1 MKRFLMICGC
11 IAGGCLL
18 LGGILL
24 GGLTL
29 AGGRG
34 VIDDAFQAT
43 KGQKVDLSD
52 LEQEMAGLSKY
63 FDKLFKTTE
72 KNIVEIETGDEL
84 RDGNVQRTELQSGYK
99 KMKLTI
105 GACTFTV
112 KHSNDKTFY
121 LEAKNMGKLSID
133 QDGSTLEIAT
143 EEDLDIEDFQEK
155 RELVLYVP
163 EKVSFDEV
171 ELKFGAGEV
180 VFDSLSTEKFKA
192 EIGAGHI
199 LVNNGEVEKV
209 ELSVGAGAVE
219 YYGNI
224 QEKMEADC
232 SMGSIYAELQGKEE
246 EFDYD
251 LECSMGNIAINGQDY
266 ASDRKV
272 DNHAQKKMKLSCAMG
287 SVEVL
292 FSERNTL

>member
-1 MKRFLMICGC
+1 MKRFLLLCGC
-11 IAGGCLL
+11 VAGGCLL

-29 AGGRG
+29 AGGSG
-34 VIDDAFQAT
+34 VIEDALQST
-43 KGQKVDLSD
+43 KGHKIDLSD
-52 LEQEMAGLSKY
+52 LEQDMAGLTEN
-63 FDKLFKTTE
+63 FDAFIKKKDKTIITKE
-72 KNIVEIETGDEL
+72 ELDE
-84 RDGNVQRTELQSGYK
+84 GSFQKTELQSGYK

-163 EKVSFDEV
+163 EKVTFDEV

-180 VFDSLSTEKFKA
+180 VFDTLSAEKFKA

-219 YYGNI
+219 YYGSI

-251 LECSMGNIAINGQDY
+251 LECSMGNIVINGQDY
-266 ASDRKV
+266 AFDRKV
-272 DNHAQKKMKLSCAMG
+272 DNHAQKKMKLSCVMG
-287 SVEVL
+287 SMEVL
-292 FSERNTL
+292 FSR

>member
-1 MKRFLMICGC
+1 MKRFLLLCGC
-11 IAGGCLL
+11 VAGGCLL
-18 LGGILL
+18 LGGLLL

-29 AGGRG
+29 AGGSG
-34 VIDDAFQAT
+34 VIEDALQST
-43 KGQKVDLSD
+43 KGHKIDLSD
-52 LEQEMAGLSKY
+52 LEQDMAGLTEN
-63 FDKLFKTTE
+63 FDAFIKKKDKTIITKE
-72 KNIVEIETGDEL
+72 ELDE
-84 RDGNVQRTELQSGYK
+84 GSFQKTELQSGYK

-112 KHSNDKTFY
+112 KSSGDKTFY

-143 EEDLDIEDFQEK
+143 EENLDIEDFQEK

-163 EKVSFDEV
+163 EKVTFDEV

-180 VFDSLSTEKFKA
+180 VFDSLSAEKFKA

-219 YYGNI
+219 YYGSI

-266 ASDRKV
+266 AFDRKV
-272 DNHAQKKMKLSCAMG
+272 DNHAQKKMKLSCVMG
-287 SVEVL
+287 SMEVL

>member
-1 MKRFLMICGC
+1 MKRFLLLCGC
-11 IAGGCLL
+11 VAGGCLL

-29 AGGRG
+29 AGGSG
-34 VIDDAFQAT
+34 VIEDALQST
-43 KGQKVDLSD
+43 KGHKIDLSD
-52 LEQEMAGLSKY
+52 LEQDMAGLTEN
-63 FDKLFKTTE
+63 FDSFIKKKDKTIITKE
-72 KNIVEIETGDEL
+72 EL
-84 RDGNVQRTELQSGYK
+84 DAGSFQKTELQSGYK

-112 KHSNDKTFY
+112 KSTGDKTFY

-143 EEDLDIEDFQEK
+143 EENLDIEDFQEK

-163 EKVSFDEV
+163 EKVTFEEV

-180 VFDSLSTEKFKA
+180 VFDSLSAEKFKA

-219 YYGNI
+219 YYGRI
-224 QEKMEADC
+224 
-232 SMGSIYAELQGKEE
+232 EE
-246 EFDYD
+246 EVAGDISAGRRD
-251 LECSMGNIAINGQDY
+251 G
-266 ASDRKV
+266 
-272 DNHAQKKMKLSCAMG
+272 
-287 SVEVL
+287 
-292 FSERNTL
+292 

>member
-1 MKRFLMICGC
+1 MKRFLLLCGC
-11 IAGGCLL
+11 VAGGCLL

-29 AGGRG
+29 AGGSG
-34 VIDDAFQAT
+34 VIEDALQST
-43 KGQKVDLSD
+43 KGHKIDLSD
-52 LEQEMAGLSKY
+52 LEQDMAGLTEN
-63 FDKLFKTTE
+63 FDAFIKKKDKTIITKE
-72 KNIVEIETGDEL
+72 ELDE
-84 RDGNVQRTELQSGYK
+84 GSFQKTELQSGYK

-112 KHSNDKTFY
+112 KSTGDKTFY

-143 EEDLDIEDFQEK
+143 EENLDIEDFQEK

-163 EKVSFDEV
+163 EKVTFDEV

-180 VFDSLSTEKFKA
+180 VFDSLSAEKFKA

-219 YYGNI
+219 YYGSI

-266 ASDRKV
+266 AFDRKV
-272 DNHAQKKMKLSCAMG
+272 DNHAQKKMKLSCVMG

>member
-1 MKRFLMICGC
+1 MKRFLLLCGC
-11 IAGGCLL
+11 VAGGCLL

-29 AGGRG
+29 AGGSG
-34 VIDDAFQAT
+34 VIEDALQST
-43 KGQKVDLSD
+43 KGHKIDLSD
-52 LEQEMAGLSKY
+52 LEQDMAGLTEN
-63 FDKLFKTTE
+63 FDAFIKKKDKTIITKE
-72 KNIVEIETGDEL
+72 EL
-84 RDGNVQRTELQSGYK
+84 DKGSFQKTELQSGYK

-112 KHSNDKTFY
+112 KSSGDKTFY

-143 EEDLDIEDFQEK
+143 EENLDIEDFQEK

-163 EKVSFDEV
+163 EKVTFDEV

-180 VFDSLSTEKFKA
+180 VFDSLSAEKFKA

-219 YYGNI
+219 YYGSI

-266 ASDRKV
+266 AFDRKV
-272 DNHAQKKMKLSCAMG
+272 DNHAQKKMKLSCVMG
-287 SVEVL
+287 SMEVL

>member
-1 MKRFLMICGC
+1 MKRFLLLCGC
-11 IAGGCLL
+11 VAGGCLL
-18 LGGILL
+18 LGGLLL

-29 AGGRG
+29 AGGSG
-34 VIDDAFQAT
+34 VIEDALQST
-43 KGQKVDLSD
+43 KGHKIDLSD
-52 LEQEMAGLSKY
+52 LEQDMAGLTEN
-63 FDKLFKTTE
+63 FDAFIKKKDKTIITKE
-72 KNIVEIETGDEL
+72 ELDE
-84 RDGNVQRTELQSGYK
+84 GSFQKTELQSGYK

-112 KHSNDKTFY
+112 KSSGDKTFY
-121 LEAKNMGKLSID
+121 LEAKNMGRLSID

-143 EEDLDIEDFQEK
+143 EENLDIEDFQEK

-163 EKVSFDEV
+163 EKVTFDEV

-180 VFDSLSTEKFKA
+180 VFDSLSAEKFKA

-219 YYGNI
+219 YYGSI

-266 ASDRKV
+266 AFDRKV
-272 DNHAQKKMKLSCAMG
+272 DNHAQKKMKLSCVMG

>member
-1 MKRFLMICGC
+1 MKRFLLLCGC
-11 IAGGCLL
+11 VAGGCLL

-29 AGGRG
+29 AGGSG
-34 VIDDAFQAT
+34 VIEDALQST
-43 KGQKVDLSD
+43 KGHKIDLSD
-52 LEQEMAGLSKY
+52 LEQDMAGLTEN
-63 FDKLFKTTE
+63 FDAFIKKKDKTSITKE
-72 KNIVEIETGDEL
+72 ELDE
-84 RDGNVQRTELQSGYK
+84 GSFQKTELQSGYK

-105 GACTFTV
+105 GACTFAV
-112 KHSNDKTFY
+112 KSSGDKTFY

-143 EEDLDIEDFQEK
+143 EENLDIEDFQEK

-163 EKVSFDEV
+163 EKVTFDEV
-171 ELKFGAGEV
+171 ELKFGAGDV
-180 VFDSLSTEKFKA
+180 VFDSLSAEKFKA

-219 YYGNI
+219 YYGSI

-266 ASDRKV
+266 AFDRKV
-272 DNHAQKKMKLSCAMG
+272 DNHAQKKMKLSCVMG

>member
-1 MKRFLMICGC
+1 MKRFLLLCGC
-11 IAGGCLL
+11 VAGGCLL

-24 GGLTL
+24 GGLNL
-29 AGGRG
+29 AGGSG
-34 VIDDAFQAT
+34 VIEDALQST
-43 KGQKVDLSD
+43 KGHKIDLSD
-52 LEQEMAGLSKY
+52 LEQDMAGLTEN
-63 FDKLFKTTE
+63 FDAFIKKKDKTIITKE
-72 KNIVEIETGDEL
+72 EL
-84 RDGNVQRTELQSGYK
+84 DAGSFQKTELQSGYK

-112 KHSNDKTFY
+112 KSTGDKTFY

-143 EEDLDIEDFQEK
+143 EENLDIEDFEEK

-163 EKVSFDEV
+163 EKVTFDEV

-180 VFDSLSTEKFKA
+180 VFDSLSAEKFKA

-219 YYGNI
+219 YYGSI

-251 LECSMGNIAINGQDY
+251 LECSMGNIAINGQDH
-266 ASDRKV
+266 AFDRKV
-272 DNHAQKKMKLSCAMG
+272 DNHAQKKMKLSCVMG
-287 SVEVL
+287 SVEGL

>member
-1 MKRFLMICGC
+1 MKRFLLLCGC
-11 IAGGCLL
+11 VAGGCLL

-29 AGGRG
+29 AGGSG
-34 VIDDAFQAT
+34 VIEDALQST
-43 KGQKVDLSD
+43 KGHKIDLSD
-52 LEQEMAGLSKY
+52 LEQDMAGLTEN
-63 FDKLFKTTE
+63 FDAFIKKKDKTIITKE
-72 KNIVEIETGDEL
+72 ELDE
-84 RDGNVQRTELQSGYK
+84 GSFQKTELQSGYK

-112 KHSNDKTFY
+112 KSSGDKTFY

-143 EEDLDIEDFQEK
+143 EENLDIEDFQEK

-163 EKVSFDEV
+163 EKVTFDEV

-180 VFDSLSTEKFKA
+180 VFDSLSAEKFKA

-219 YYGNI
+219 YYGSI

-266 ASDRKV
+266 AFDRKV
-272 DNHAQKKMKLSCAMG
+272 DNHAQKKMKLSCVMG
-287 SVEVL
+287 SMEVL

>member
-1 MKRFLMICGC
+1 MKRFLLLCGC
-11 IAGGCLL
+11 VAGGCLL

-24 GGLTL
+24 GGLNL
-29 AGGRG
+29 AGGSG
-34 VIDDAFQAT
+34 VIEDALQST
-43 KGQKVDLSD
+43 KGHKIDLSD
-52 LEQEMAGLSKY
+52 LEQDMAGLTEN
-63 FDKLFKTTE
+63 FDAFIKKKDKTIITKE
-72 KNIVEIETGDEL
+72 ELDE
-84 RDGNVQRTELQSGYK
+84 GSFQKTELQSGYK

-112 KHSNDKTFY
+112 KSSGDKTFY

-143 EEDLDIEDFQEK
+143 EENLDIEDFQEK

-163 EKVSFDEV
+163 EKVTFDEV

-180 VFDSLSTEKFKA
+180 VFDSLSAEKFKA

-219 YYGNI
+219 YYGSI

-266 ASDRKV
+266 AFDRKV
-272 DNHAQKKMKLSCAMG
+272 DNHAQKKMKLSCVMG

>member
-1 MKRFLMICGC
+1 MKRFLLLCGC
-11 IAGGCLL
+11 VAGGCLL

-24 GGLTL
+24 GGLNL
-29 AGGRG
+29 AGGSG
-34 VIDDAFQAT
+34 VIEDALQST
-43 KGQKVDLSD
+43 KGHKIDLSD
-52 LEQEMAGLSKY
+52 LEQDMAGLTEN
-63 FDKLFKTTE
+63 FDAFIKKKDKTIITKE
-72 KNIVEIETGDEL
+72 ELDE
-84 RDGNVQRTELQSGYK
+84 GSFQKTELQSGYK

-112 KHSNDKTFY
+112 KSSGDKTFY

-143 EEDLDIEDFQEK
+143 EENLDIEDFQEK

-163 EKVSFDEV
+163 EKVTFEEV

-180 VFDSLSTEKFKA
+180 VFDSLSAEKFKA

-219 YYGNI
+219 YYGSI
-224 QEKMEADC
+224 REKMEADC

-266 ASDRKV
+266 AFDRKV
-272 DNHAQKKMKLSCAMG
+272 DNHAQKKMKLSCVMG

>member
-1 MKRFLMICGC
+1 MKRFLLLCGC
-11 IAGGCLL
+11 VAGGCLL

-29 AGGRG
+29 AGGSG
-34 VIDDAFQAT
+34 VIEDALQST
-43 KGQKVDLSD
+43 KGHKIDLSD
-52 LEQEMAGLSKY
+52 LEQDMAGLTEN
-63 FDKLFKTTE
+63 FDAFIKKKDKTIITKE
-72 KNIVEIETGDEL
+72 ELDE
-84 RDGNVQRTELQSGYK
+84 GSFQKTELQSGYK

-112 KHSNDKTFY
+112 KSSGDKTFY

-143 EEDLDIEDFQEK
+143 EENLDIEDFQEK

-163 EKVSFDEV
+163 EKVTFDEV

-180 VFDSLSTEKFKA
+180 VFDSLSAEKFKA

-219 YYGNI
+219 YYGSI

-266 ASDRKV
+266 AFDRKV
-272 DNHAQKKMKLSCAMG
+272 DNHAQKKMKLSCVMG

>member
-1 MKRFLMICGC
+1 MKRFLLLCGC
-11 IAGGCLL
+11 VAGGCLL
-18 LGGILL
+18 LGGLLL

-29 AGGRG
+29 AGGSG
-34 VIDDAFQAT
+34 VIEDALQST
-43 KGQKVDLSD
+43 KGHKIDLSD
-52 LEQEMAGLSKY
+52 LEQDMAGLTEN
-63 FDKLFKTTE
+63 FDAFIKKKDKTSITKE
-72 KNIVEIETGDEL
+72 ELDE
-84 RDGNVQRTELQSGYK
+84 GSFQRTELQSGYK

-112 KHSNDKTFY
+112 KSSGDKTFY

-143 EEDLDIEDFQEK
+143 EENLDIEDFQEK

-163 EKVSFDEV
+163 EKVTFDEV

-180 VFDSLSTEKFKA
+180 VFDSLSAEKFKA

-219 YYGNI
+219 YYGSI

-266 ASDRKV
+266 AFDRKV
-272 DNHAQKKMKLSCAMG
+272 DNHAQKKMKLSCVMG

>member
-1 MKRFLMICGC
+1 MKRFLLLCGC
-11 IAGGCLL
+11 VAGGCLL
-18 LGGILL
+18 LGGLLL

-29 AGGRG
+29 AGGSG
-34 VIDDAFQAT
+34 VIEDALQST
-43 KGQKVDLSD
+43 KGHKIDLSD
-52 LEQEMAGLSKY
+52 LEQDMAGLTEN
-63 FDKLFKTTE
+63 FDAFIKKKDKTSITKE
-72 KNIVEIETGDEL
+72 ELDE
-84 RDGNVQRTELQSGYK
+84 GSFQKTELQSGYK

-112 KHSNDKTFY
+112 KSSGDKTFY

-143 EEDLDIEDFQEK
+143 EENLDIEDFQEK

-163 EKVSFDEV
+163 EKVTFDEV

-180 VFDSLSTEKFKA
+180 VFDSLSAEKFKA

-219 YYGNI
+219 YYGSI

-266 ASDRKV
+266 AFDRKV
-272 DNHAQKKMKLSCAMG
+272 DNHAQKKMKLSCVMG

>member
-1 MKRFLMICGC
+1 MKRFLLLCGC
-11 IAGGCLL
+11 VAGGCLL

-29 AGGRG
+29 AGGSG
-34 VIDDAFQAT
+34 VIEDALQST
-43 KGQKVDLSD
+43 KGHKIDLSD
-52 LEQEMAGLSKY
+52 LEQDMAGLTEN
-63 FDKLFKTTE
+63 FDAFIKKKDKTIITKE
-72 KNIVEIETGDEL
+72 ELDE
-84 RDGNVQRTELQSGYK
+84 GSFQKTELQSGYK

-112 KHSNDKTFY
+112 KSSGDKTFY

-143 EEDLDIEDFQEK
+143 EENLDIEDFQEK

-163 EKVSFDEV
+163 EKVTFDEV

-180 VFDSLSTEKFKA
+180 VFDSLSAEKFKA

-219 YYGNI
+219 YYGSI

-246 EFDYD
+246 AFDYD

-266 ASDRKV
+266 AFDRKV
-272 DNHAQKKMKLSCAMG
+272 DNHAQKKMKLSCVMG